1 MLNGVNKLRV
11 KGEAMK
17 DIYRGTLVRL
27 AAESPETMAK
37 TYIKWDRDS
46 EFHRLADGAPP
57 RLWSEKKLKDFV
69 EKGEEKQGDKS
80 FRFSIRAL
88 ENDILIGST
97 GLWIQRWSQGDA
109 WLGIFIGEREYW
121 GKGFGTDAMRLIVGY
136 GFGELNLRRITLGL
150 HSYNER
156 ALKSYQK
163 VGFQLEGRARGE
175 GLRDGVRYDG
185 LYMGILREEWLALTK

>member
-1 MLNGVNKLRV
+1 VNKLQV

-17 DIYRGTLVRL
+17 NIYRGTLVRL

-46 EFHRLADGAPP
+46 EFHRLADSAPAQ
-57 RLWSEKKLKDFV
+57 LWSEKKLKDFV
-69 EKGEEKQGDKS
+69 EKGQEKQGDRN
-80 FRFSIRAL
+80 FRFSIRTL

-97 GLWIQRWSQGDA
+97 GLWLLRETQGDA
-109 WLGIFIGEREYW
+109 WLGIFLGEREYW
-121 GKGFGTDAMRLIVGY
+121 GKGYGTDAMRLIVNY
-136 GFGELNLRRITLGL
+136 GFGELNLSRITLGL

-163 VGFQLEGRARGE
+163 VGFTLEGRVRGE

-185 LYMGILREEWLALTK
+185 LYMGILREEWQLTK